1 MDRLPVIA
9 RLQYE
14 TVAQFLI
21 NLFEQALTLYQDVI
35 STTNTTGSITGIS
48 PSFSGVYWYNYYYYY
63 YYYFIIMLVYA

>member
-35 STTNTTGSITGIS
+35 SNTNTNTGGISGIS
-48 PSFSGVYWYNYYYYY
+48 PSFPGL
-63 YYYFIIMLVYA
+63 F

>member
-35 STTNTTGSITGIS
+35 SATTNTTLTTGIS
-48 PSFSGVYWYNYYYYY
+48 PSFPGMY
-63 YYYFIIMLVYA
+63 

>member
-21 NLFEQALTLYQDVI
+21 NLFEQALKLYQDVI
-35 STTNTTGSITGIS
+35 STSTTLTTGGSISGIS
-48 PSFSGVYWYNYYYYY
+48 PSFPG
-63 YYYFIIMLVYA
+63 I